1 LIDTSLIITLGVIF
15 ALTLIGAYMRSTV
28 KDRCLK
34 SLEGF
39 QVTLEMANGKTIWGI
54 MHVASSGI
62 ELQYPDAVQD
72 EEHLE
77 SSYILYA
84 SEFQSVQAIYRYAY
98 QLDEEMRVRRQQDIE
113 RSFHPRP
120 LRRLYR
126 KFRNFM
132 LTATSSLNDM
142 MNVVVGRAKVASGG
156 QGAISRLS
164 GEMLGLV
171 GIEFDA
177 ILEKFIGQRV
187 VMELVEDGV
196 LHEHVGIF
204 QDYSLQF
211 LLLLDVRYPRK
222 EAVKIKTSSSIMK
235 SKVSVEESDGALTIS
250 NRCEFPILLH
260 SLTAG
265 QEEQLINAVIGGEE
279 SAVVYPKVSLDDALL
294 NFRTVQEVDMIVP
307 RSRAMIR
314 HRAERFKEETM
325 KEIMYDVIFDV
336 GVVFSADKK
345 LTIHEERLRAM
356 LELDPD
362 DPLAA
367 ANLGSIMIQKGEY
380 PEAVQWLKTAL
391 AHDYL
396 LPDGGR
402 RARMELREIERKQA
416 TPAGAETSMENT
428 AGGSASTLTTAS
440 AGS

>member
-1 LIDTSLIITLGVIF
+1 VIDTSLIITLSLIF
-15 ALTLIGAYMRSTV
+15 ALTLVGAYMRSTM

-34 SLEGF
+34 SLEDF
-39 QVTLEMANGKTIWGI
+39 QVTLEMASGKTVWGI
-54 MHVASSGI
+54 MHASSSGV

-72 EEHLE
+72 EEHIE
-77 SSYILYA
+77 SSYILYS
-84 SEFQSVQAIYRYAY
+84 SEYQSVQAFYRYAH
-98 QLDEEMRVRRQQDIE
+98 QLDEEMRSRRQSDIE

-120 LRRLYR
+120 LRRLLR

-132 LTATSSLNDM
+132 LTATASLNDM
-142 MNVVVGRAKVASGG
+142 MNVVVGRAKVATGG

-177 ILEKFIGQRV
+177 ILEKFVGHRV
-187 VMELVEDGV
+187 VMELIEDGV

-211 LLLLDVRYPRK
+211 LLLLDVRYPKK
-222 EAVKIKTSSSIMK
+222 EVIKIKASSGGMK
-235 SKVSVEESDGALTIS
+235 SKVSVEETDGALTIT
-250 NRCEFPILLH
+250 NRCETPILLH
-260 SLTAG
+260 SLTEG

-279 SAVVYPKVSLDDALL
+279 CAVIYPEVSLEEAQL

-314 HRAERFKEETM
+314 HRAEHFKEETM

-336 GVVFSADKK
+336 GVVFSANKK
-345 LTIHEERLRAM
+345 LTAQEERLRAL

-362 DPLAA
+362 DALSA
-367 ANLGSIMIQKGEY
+367 ANLGTVLIQHGEHA
-380 PEAVQWLKTAL
+380 EAEKWLKLAL
-391 AHDYL
+391 ASDYL

-402 RARMELREIERKQA
+402 RARMELRELERRQA
-416 TPAGAETSMENT
+416 IPANG
-428 AGGSASTLTTAS
+428 AS
-440 AGS
+440 ATS